1 VEEHGKT
8 ANKANYMNEF
18 LKLLL
23 PWQEA
28 PNDQIS
34 DFFVYI
40 IGGAFILL
48 GIYFFLRTFFQC
60 RLINGLAKKVPKHRP
75 ARSEDLMRLKQE
87 FPEDERF
94 SLKKRFSGK
103 RKLNEAWQDFE
114 DSLIPRQRDDN
125 QEVVYKTDEASL
137 FFSEDSLLAQHMN
150 LRFWNSVPALLV
162 GFGILGTFVGLVWG
176 LRSFFGIDD
185 FTSDEIREAIKKLL
199 PGVSTAFVTSVWG
212 MLTSLLFN
220 GLEKWRINGVNRAI
234 AELQH
239 VLDQLFTLTTQ
250 EEIAFRQEDELEQ
263 QTAALKSFSTDLA
276 NDIKRAM
283 ASIISEARVQDERG
297 NQEIIQELHNVPD
310 AISNA
315 LAEKLTPDSR
325 NLNTAVE
332 ELQKQSKKLDVLHQG
347 ILASRVQDERGNQE
361 IIQELHNVPD
371 AISNALEKKLT
382 PRFDSLSTIVS
393 DIQIGT
399 EQGRQ
404 EILQE
409 LDKIRLSLGQI
420 KTLADVIGE
429 VGENLISL
437 PEYVAQIAH
446 NIQEFLKS
454 GANQTDER
462 IKQWLGDMDEFLQRS
477 AQTLQD
483 IQQSTSNLLHLQSE
497 QIDAINKQLVNTRAT
512 LARGRDMLEQMNESV
527 TSVRQ
532 INEENQKYLAVNRD
546 SMQQIQRAL
555 MESQQPLNDSVQR
568 FQTINK
574 ELQGIFAEIDKGLK
588 TYATSTR
595 RSINTYI
602 SDFSSQ
608 LESALEALSGTVEV
622 LSDTVEDLKDKSKGR
637 K

>member
-315 LAEKLTPDSR
+315 L
-325 NLNTAVE
+325 
-332 ELQKQSKKLDVLHQG
+332 
-347 ILASRVQDERGNQE
+347 
-361 IIQELHNVPD
+361 
-371 AISNALEKKLT
+371 EKKLT

>member
-1 VEEHGKT
+1 
-8 ANKANYMNEF
+8 MNEF
-18 LKLLL
+18 FKLLL

-60 RLINGLAKKVPKHRP
+60 RLINGLAKKVPKHRS
-75 ARSEDLMRLKQE
+75 AQSEDITRLKQE
-87 FPEDERF
+87 FPEDEKL
-94 SLKKRFSGK
+94 SLKKKFSGK

-114 DSLIPRQRDDN
+114 DSLIPRQRGEN

-176 LRSFFGIDD
+176 LRSFFDIND

-212 MLTSLLFN
+212 MSTSLLFN
-220 GLEKWRINGVNRAI
+220 GLEKWRINRVNRAI

-276 NDIKRAM
+276 NDIKSAM
-283 ASIISEARVQDERG
+283 GSIISEARVQDERG
-297 NQEIIQELHNVPD
+297 NKEIIQELHKVPD

-315 LAEKLTPDSR
+315 LTEKLIPRLD
-325 NLNTAVE
+325 NLTT
-332 ELQKQSKKLDVLHQG
+332 S
-347 ILASRVQDERGNQE
+347 
-361 IIQELHNVPD
+361 
-371 AISNALEKKLT
+371 
-382 PRFDSLSTIVS
+382 VS
-393 DIQIGT
+393 DIQSVT
-399 EQGRQ
+399 QQGRQ
-404 EILQE
+404 EFLQE
-409 LDKIRLSLGQI
+409 LHKLHLPLGQME
-420 KTLADVIGE
+420 TLAEMAGRVS
-429 VGENLISL
+429 ENLVGL
-437 PEYVAQIAH
+437 PDHVAQISH
-446 NIQEFLKS
+446 NIQDLLKS
-454 GANQTDER
+454 TNNQTGEGFN
-462 IKQWLGDMDEFLQRS
+462 QWLADMDEFLQRS

-483 IQQSTSNLLHLQSE
+483 VQQNTSNLLRLQGE
-497 QIDAINKQLVNTRAT
+497 QIDAINEQLVNTRAT
-512 LARGRDMLEQMNESV
+512 LARGRDMLEQMNQSV
-527 TSVRQ
+527 ISVRQ
-532 INEENQKYLAVNRD
+532 INEENQKYLAANRD
-546 SMQQIQRAL
+546 SMQQIQSAL

-574 ELQGIFAEIDKGLK
+574 ELQSIFAEIDKGLK

-595 RSINTYI
+595 KSINTYL

-622 LSDTVEDLKDKSKGR
+622 LSDTVEDLKDKSKG
-637 K
+637 KK